1 MRPLFAIAP
10 LAVVLALLGPTSQAS
25 QTDRSWTQTLLSWAF
40 DQDEAEQ
47 ANAASPAKST
57 AQGDMTA
64 SFRSVADRIAR

>member
-40 DQDEAEQ
+40 EQDEADR
-47 ANAASPAKST
+47 APAKQHSD
-57 AQGDMTA
+57 ATA
-64 SFRSVADRIAR
+64 SFRSLIDRVTH

>member
-40 DQDEAEQ
+40 DQDET
-47 ANAASPAKST
+47 ST
-57 AQGDMTA
+57 SSGVRSDTPR
-64 SFRSVADRIAR
+64 SFSSLLERPGQITR